1 MPFLAYE
8 DKACIILCR
17 TSNNGSGEFQNLQ
30 IDGTPL
36 WQVVAQHVANEWNT
50 NNNCMLVV
58 GATYP
63 DQIAQVRNTVGDM
76 TLLVPGIGAQGGDLA
91 SVMNAG
97 LNSENNGLIINSS
110 RDIIFSDDPAQSA
123 QTLRDSINQFRA

>member
-1 MPFLAYE
+1 
-8 DKACIILCR
+8 
-17 TSNNGSGEFQNLQ
+17 LQ